1 MREPAERAKP
11 DGTPVGSFKA
21 FLRRH
26 RALGALPAPTPAP
39 KRLAAAP
46 RPNEAPKHA
55 SIAAL
60 KLSPTKPDGSG
71 ELSLDEATG
80 ALAALKHHDGY
91 VSFRRQ
97 NGYLLVLPPTP
108 LAAFENDSS
117 VFDRIV
123 GTSRSEKPAMKLH
136 IASKARL

>member
-26 RALGALPAPTPAP
+26 RALGALPLQHR
-39 KRLAAAP
+39 RLNASP
-46 RPNEAPKHA
+46 WPNEAPKHA

-60 KLSPTKPDGSG
+60 KLSPTKPDWSG

-91 VSFRRQ
+91 VSFQRQ